1 MVFILK
7 ARTTSSSASTTLSS
21 SDPTRSRR
29 LQAAAKSMPSSQH
42 ACPRPGSTFFFFTTV
57 LNCSRCSLS
66 TIDHIMLAEDM
77 RAQAGGAGGVT
88 RTMWIWTSFR
98 DTAVAPYPLKS
109 HTLGQPPYLPA
120 ASHAGPHMRHCSI
133 HRRTLVSKAP
143 QEVPA
148 CSLPGYS
155 HGRSLTCAAGEKH

>member
-29 LQAAAKSMPSSQH
+29 LQAAAKSMPSLQH
-42 ACPRPGSTFFFFTTV
+42 ACPRPPGSTFFFFTIV

-98 DTAVAPYPLKS
+98 DTAVAP
-109 HTLGQPPYLPA
+109 LGKDQPITVLPGWP
-120 ASHAGPHMRHCSI
+120 AS
-133 HRRTLVSKAP
+133 TLVKTEP
-143 QEVPA
+143 VEPPA
-148 CSLPGYS
+148 GAKRRL
-155 HGRSLTCAAGEKH
+155 